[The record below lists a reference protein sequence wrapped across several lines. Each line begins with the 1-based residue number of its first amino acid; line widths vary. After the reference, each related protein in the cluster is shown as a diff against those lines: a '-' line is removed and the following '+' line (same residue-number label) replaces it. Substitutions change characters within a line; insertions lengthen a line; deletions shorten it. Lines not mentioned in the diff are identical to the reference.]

1 MHYIVEIVIKII
13 ILVFFQ
19 FLLQYSIDIL
29 SAIYYCIDKSKD
41 NEQNKK
47 PVAELPTK
55 RQAPNKRRY
64 KDMDKMYIGKFEWK
78 NGSINDNIRKILK
91 GLSIGYYNTFNG
103 DVVTSGDNR
112 KVEAE
117 HKEND
122 EYYVYI
128 LFA

>member
-1 MHYIVEIVIKII
+1 
-13 ILVFFQ
+13 
-19 FLLQYSIDIL
+19 
-29 SAIYYCIDKSKD
+29 
-41 NEQNKK
+41 
-47 PVAELPTK
+47 
-55 RQAPNKRRY
+55 
-64 KDMDKMYIGKFEWK
+64 MYIGKFEWK

-91 GLSIGYYNTFNG
+91 GLSIGYYNTVNG